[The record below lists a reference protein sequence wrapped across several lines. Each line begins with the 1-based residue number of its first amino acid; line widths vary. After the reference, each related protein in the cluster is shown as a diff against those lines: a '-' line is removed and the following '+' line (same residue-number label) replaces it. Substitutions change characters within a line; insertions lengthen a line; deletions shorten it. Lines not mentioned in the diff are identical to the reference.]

1 LYCIIWFMEI
11 IPDRQQFVSF
21 PFFKLDPVW
30 RRLSDSERQR
40 GKTEFREV
48 AESYRDRMINLPY
61 SLVGVR
67 GDADFFF
74 WRVSYRLD
82 DFEEM
87 TARLLN
93 TGLGKYL
100 SQPYSYLSMTR
111 RSIYVE
117 EHQHEGQEGNRL
129 QIVPGLNKY
138 VFVYPF
144 IKTRAWYALDKKTR
158 QEAMTE
164 HIAVGHKYQSVKINT
179 TYSYGLDDQE
189 FVLAFESDKP
199 EDFLDLVMELRE
211 SKASA
216 YTLKDTPTFTG
227 IRHSLEDVLN
237 LLDKNAV
244 DRVQSSATSR

>member
-1 LYCIIWFMEI
+1 MEI

-30 RRLSDSERQR
+30 RRLSEAERTR
-40 GKTEFREV
+40 GKTEFLEV
-48 AESYRDRMINLPY
+48 VEFYKGKLILLPY
-61 SLVGVR
+61 SLQGIR
-67 GDADFFF
+67 GDSDFFF
-74 WRVSYRLD
+74 WQVGYHLA
-82 DFEEM
+82 DFEELG
-87 TARLLN
+87 ARLSN

-100 SQPYSYLSMTR
+100 TKPYSYLSMTR

-117 EHQHEGQEGNRL
+117 EHSHEGQEGSRL
-129 QIVPGLNKY
+129 HIIPGLNKY

-144 IKTRAWYALDKKTR
+144 IKTREWYQLDKKVR

-164 HIAVGHKYQSVKINT
+164 HIAIGHKYQSVKINT

-189 FVLAFESDKP
+189 FVLAFESDEPK
-199 EDFLDLVMELRE
+199 DFLDLVLELRE

-227 IRHSLEDVLN
+227 IRHPLPQLLD
-237 LLDKNAV
+237 LLDKPAFSK
-244 DRVQSSATSR
+244 QPA

>member
-1 LYCIIWFMEI
+1 MKI

-21 PFFKLDPVW
+21 PFFKVDPAW
-30 RRLSDSERQR
+30 RRLPESDRAR
-40 GKTEFREV
+40 GKSEFREV
-48 AESYRDRMINLPY
+48 VEAAQEKMIVLPY
-61 SLVGVR
+61 NLIGLR
-67 GDADFFF
+67 GDSDFFF
-74 WRVSYRLD
+74 WRVSYHLE
-82 DFEEM
+82 DFEDM
-87 TARLLN
+87 TAQLLN

-100 SQPYSYLSMTR
+100 TQPYSYLSMTR

-117 EHQHEGQEGNRL
+117 EHTHEGQEGNRL
-129 QIVPGLNKY
+129 HIIPGLNKY

-144 IKTRAWYALDKKTR
+144 IKTREWYGLDKKRR
-158 QEAMTE
+158 QEAMME

-227 IRHSLEDVLN
+227 IRHPIAEILD
-237 LLDKNAV
+237 LLDKPV
-244 DRVQSSATSR
+244 HLPQKV

>member
-1 LYCIIWFMEI
+1 MKV
-11 IPDRQQFVSF
+11 IPNRQQFVSF

-30 RRLSDSERQR
+30 RRLSDSERAR
-40 GKTEFREV
+40 GKAEFVQV
-48 AESYRDRMINLPY
+48 AESYKDQMILLPY
-61 SLVGVR
+61 SLQGIR

-74 WRVSYRLD
+74 WQVSYELE
-82 DFEEM
+82 DFEKLS
-87 TARLLN
+87 AQLSN

-100 SQPYSYLSMTR
+100 SKPYSYLSMTR
-111 RSIYVE
+111 RSIYVD
-117 EHQHEGQEGNRL
+117 EHSHEGQEGSRL
-129 QIVPGLNKY
+129 HIVPGLNKY

-144 IKTRAWYALDKKTR
+144 IKTREWYGLDKKLR

-227 IRHSLEDVLN
+227 IRHNLKD
-237 LLDKNAV
+237 LLDLLDTPAINKVTA
-244 DRVQSSATSR
+244 

>member
-1 LYCIIWFMEI
+1 MDI
-11 IPDRQQFVSF
+11 IPGKQQFVSF
-21 PFFKLDPVW
+21 PFFKLDPAW
-30 RRLSDSERQR
+30 RRLPERERQQ
-40 GKTEFREV
+40 GKAEFRAVVEAFEKQLIV
-48 AESYRDRMINLPY
+48 LPY

-74 WRVSYRLD
+74 WRVSYSLE
-82 DFEEM
+82 DFEQM
-87 TARLLN
+87 TSRLLN
-93 TGLGKYL
+93 TGLGRYL
-100 SQPYSYLSMTR
+100 RLPYSYLSMTR

-117 EHQHEGQEGNRL
+117 EHQHQGQEGSRL
-129 QIVPGLNKY
+129 FIVPGRDKY

-144 IKTRAWYALDKKTR
+144 VKTRAWYALDKKAR

-216 YTLKDTPTFTG
+216 YTLRDVPTFTG
-227 IRHSLEDVLN
+227 IRHSIAEVLD
-237 LLDKNAV
+237 LLDGAAV
-244 DRVQSSATSR
+244 PSVR

>member
-1 LYCIIWFMEI
+1 MDI
-11 IPDRQQFVSF
+11 IPGKQQFVSF
-21 PFFKLDPVW
+21 PFFKLDPAW
-30 RRLSDSERQR
+30 RRLPERERQQ
-40 GKTEFREV
+40 GKAEFRAVVEAFEKQLIV
-48 AESYRDRMINLPY
+48 LPY

-74 WRVSYRLD
+74 WRVSYSLE
-82 DFEEM
+82 DFEQM
-87 TARLLN
+87 TSRLLN
-93 TGLGKYL
+93 TGLGRYL
-100 SQPYSYLSMTR
+100 RLPYSYLSMTR

-117 EHQHEGQEGNRL
+117 EHQHQGQEGSRL
-129 QIVPGLNKY
+129 FIVPGRDKY

-144 IKTRAWYALDKKTR
+144 VKTRAWYALDKKAR

-216 YTLKDTPTFTG
+216 YTLRDVPTFTG
-227 IRHSLEDVLN
+227 IRHSIAEVLD
-237 LLDKNAV
+237 LLDGAAV
-244 DRVQSSATSR
+244 PQAAR

>member
-1 LYCIIWFMEI
+1 MEI

-30 RRLSDSERQR
+30 RRLPEAERTR
-40 GKTEFREV
+40 GKNEFREV
-48 AESYRDRMINLPY
+48 VETAQEKMIVLPY

-74 WRVSYRLD
+74 WRVSYVLE
-82 DFEEM
+82 DFEDM
-87 TARLLN
+87 TAQLLN
-93 TGLGKYL
+93 TGVGQYL
-100 SQPYSYLSMTR
+100 TQPYSYLSMTR

-117 EHQHEGQEGNRL
+117 EHQHEGQEGSRL
-129 QIVPGLNKY
+129 FIVPGLNKY

-144 IKTRAWYALDKKTR
+144 IKTRAWYALDKKLR

-164 HIAVGHKYQSVKINT
+164 HIAIGHKYQSVKINT

-216 YTLKDTPTFTG
+216 YTLMDTPTFTG
-227 IRHSLEDVLN
+227 IRHPIGELLD
-237 LLDKNAV
+237 LLDKQPTALK
-244 DRVQSSATSR
+244 QSVL